1 MVEERLFACPKCGLD
16 VEGLPVIT
24 PIGREHDRA
33 AQGKVV
39 IVHAMILGTRTAKTF
54 TDVQY
59 RGVYLPDAQLVLPTG
74 EGTIQDGTLVDRHG
88 DPELM
93 MSFAEQ
99 YLSSYRALMP
109 TGRLPTSVVEV
120 MPAIHLLVVAA
131 ELAMKADLMRSDKF
145 TEGHSLKDLFKNL
158 EGPHRGQAR
167 RRFANC
173 EANKRLTS
181 VGERPQPISGVLAAY
196 GASYG
201 GGSQVYLDTRY
212 YAEPTTKLRKSPGWS
227 LLKSNTPYPIFLPY
241 VVEVLI
247 ETFRFFDGAA
257 RLERLGAKV
266 APGARAAVDNNHG
279 DWGLV
284 PGSLG
289 LIVVQVP
296 QNVRLSAQHAELP
309 EFRRWKEAR
318 PPGFSASWGYGGSEL
333 LFYRLDEGAPDSV
346 NIGGIECTV
355 WRDDSLGMHSRDLY
369 QLANALDAGAISNT
383 LRV

>member
-1 MVEERLFACPKCGLD
+1 MVVERLFACPKCGLD

-33 AQGKVV
+33 AQGKGV
-39 IVHAMILGTRTAKTF
+39 IVHARILGTRTAKTF
-54 TDVQY
+54 TDMQY
-59 RGVYLPDAQLVLPTG
+59 RGVSLPDAQLVLPTS
-74 EGTIQDGTLVDRHG
+74 EGTIQDGTVVDQHG

-93 MSFAEQ
+93 MSYAEQ
-99 YLSSYRALMP
+99 YLSAYRALMP

-131 ELAMKADLMRSDKF
+131 ELAMKADLMRSEKLI
-145 TEGHSLKDLFKNL
+145 EGHSLEALFKNL
-158 EGPHRGQAR
+158 HGPHRGEAR

-173 EANKRLTS
+173 EPNQRLAS
-181 VGERPQPISGVLAAY
+181 VGERPQPISRVLAAY
-196 GASYG
+196 GESYS

-227 LLKSNTPYPIFLPY
+227 LVKSNTPYPIFLPY

-257 RLERLGAKV
+257 RLERLGATV
-266 APGARAAVDNNHG
+266 GHGARAPVDNNHG

-284 PGSLG
+284 PSSLG
-289 LIVVQVP
+289 LIVVQIP
-296 QNVRLSAQHAELP
+296 QNGRLDAQHGELP
-309 EFRRWKEAR
+309 EFRGWKQAQ
-318 PPGFSASWGYGGSEL
+318 PPGLAASWGYGGSEL
-333 LFYRLDEGAPDSV
+333 LFYRLDEGTPDSV
-346 NIGGIECTV
+346 SIGGVECRI
-355 WRDDSLGMHSRDLY
+355 WRNGSLGMHSRDLY
-369 QLANALDAGAISNT
+369 QLANVLDAGGISNT